1 METYLMQILKQV
13 QLYQSRGQYN
23 NDVTRYKELTDP
35 NPNQNEWE
43 LVEQRPHFLNP
54 KSVW

>member
-35 NPNQNEWE
+35 NPNQNE
-43 LVEQRPHFLNP
+43 
-54 KSVW
+54 